1 MSLSKRHIDTLINL
15 VNIEIKVLD
24 TYPDEGGE
32 TPRIPLLEAC
42 RMELVTL
49 AAADRARRKKAFPE
63 MSWKKGRAAN
73 RADQPAPA
81 EIPPRPETAP
91 VDGGNGISLPKAN

>member
-15 VNIEIKVLD
+15 VDIEIKVLD
-24 TYPDEGGE
+24 AYPDEGGE
-32 TPRIPLLEAC
+32 TPRIPLLETC

-73 RADQPAPA
+73 KAGGAGRAEMPQAPEA
-81 EIPPRPETAP
+81 AP
-91 VDGGNGISLPKAN
+91 VDGGDGISLPKAN